1 MKVQFK
7 TVFSLVIVS
16 ILLLPSLIAPDFA
29 LADGMVV
36 RPDPFSDRWDYL
48 GETNQQ
54 AFIHYENGF
63 EKMILSVG
71 MEETSESAVWIF
83 PIPSEPNKVV
93 IDVVTQFPRLS
104 GEEISKTA
112 KSNLFDIKKVLPAT
126 QIYTIPFIYLLE
138 TGTYRASMGEM
149 SSLSLGGGME
159 RAIETDVTVYEHL
172 EKEGITTEIITAKTA
187 QGLYQYLQNKNLKVE
202 EGSISVLDH
211 YIGKEF
217 TFVVSW
223 ISKTAVATQ
232 DAQSTQRG
240 VFVTFPTQKIYYPLL
255 PTSVYESEVIPT
267 TIRIIGHR
275 SPKIFK
281 DIKNYTETEYFIDNY
296 VNLEEELKNFYNGP
310 TEGVKYTKIEI
321 KAPSKFL
328 TDDLWISS
336 GAPFKTYYSSFV
348 AQYPLISG
356 ILLLILSSII
366 ASVMAGWIVFK
377 ELRNKNGVLKL
388 VLVGLSNCLSIIG
401 LIMVTVLLGTKAKD
415 ENSIPLLNEI
425 ERKDYIW
432 KRRLAVILF
441 FVALLFL
448 ILGIVMLPMSMF
460 SYVNLFL
467 VLIFLVLTFV
477 LKRIK
482 REDKLLFAQLE
493 SAGYSSW
500 SFNSKDK
507 GKFVFVPLFSFSF
520 LAISW
525 LIIKLVEFTV

>member
-1 MKVQFK
+1 
-7 TVFSLVIVS
+7 
-16 ILLLPSLIAPDFA
+16 
-29 LADGMVV
+29 
-36 RPDPFSDRWDYL
+36 
-48 GETNQQ
+48 
-54 AFIHYENGF
+54 
-63 EKMILSVG
+63 
-71 MEETSESAVWIF
+71 
-83 PIPSEPNKVV
+83 
-93 IDVVTQFPRLS
+93 
-104 GEEISKTA
+104 
-112 KSNLFDIKKVLPAT
+112 
-126 QIYTIPFIYLLE
+126 
-138 TGTYRASMGEM
+138 
-149 SSLSLGGGME
+149 
-159 RAIETDVTVYEHL
+159 
-172 EKEGITTEIITAKTA
+172 
-187 QGLYQYLQNKNLKVE
+187 
-202 EGSISVLDH
+202 
-211 YIGKEF
+211 
-217 TFVVSW
+217 
-223 ISKTAVATQ
+223 
-232 DAQSTQRG
+232 
-240 VFVTFPTQKIYYPLL
+240 
-255 PTSVYESEVIPT
+255 
-267 TIRIIGHR
+267 
-275 SPKIFK
+275 
-281 DIKNYTETEYFIDNY
+281 
-296 VNLEEELKNFYNGP
+296 
-310 TEGVKYTKIEI
+310 
-321 KAPSKFL
+321 
-328 TDDLWISS
+328 
-336 GAPFKTYYSSFV
+336 
-348 AQYPLISG
+348 
-356 ILLLILSSII
+356 
-366 ASVMAGWIVFK
+366 MAGWIVFK

>member
-1 MKVQFK
+1 
-7 TVFSLVIVS
+7 
-16 ILLLPSLIAPDFA
+16 
-29 LADGMVV
+29 
-36 RPDPFSDRWDYL
+36 
-48 GETNQQ
+48 
-54 AFIHYENGF
+54 
-63 EKMILSVG
+63 MILSIG

-281 DIKNYTETEYFIDNY
+281 DIKNYTETEYFIDSY
-296 VNLEEELKNFYNGP
+296 DNLEEGLKNFYDGP
-310 TEGVKYTKIEI
+310 TESVKYTKIEI

-328 TDDLWISS
+328 TEDLWISS
-336 GAPFKTYYSSFV
+336 GAPLKTYYSSFV
-348 AQYPLISG
+348 AQYPVISG

-366 ASVMAGWIVFK
+366 TSVIVGWIVFK

-388 VLVGLSNCLSIIG
+388 ALVGLSNCFSIIG
-401 LIMVTVLLGTKAKD
+401 LIMVTLLLETKTKD

-425 ERKDYIW
+425 KGKNYIW
-432 KRRLAVILF
+432 KRRLTVILF
-441 FVALLFL
+441 FVALPLL
-448 ILGIVMLPMSMF
+448 ILGIVMSPMSMF
-460 SYVNLFL
+460 GYVNPFL
-467 VLIFLVLTFV
+467 VLIFLVLIFV

-482 REDKLLFAQLE
+482 AEDKLLFAQLE

-500 SFNSKDK
+500 SFRPKDK
-507 GKFVFVPLFSFSF
+507 RKFVFVPLFSFSF